1 MKRKFISNHLFSA
14 QVIHFVSF
22 FLFFFSP
29 VILCQ
34 PIDKDLTTKIMNA
47 LALYNML
54 DFTIVLTQAEK
65 LRPGIIEFVTTYSTR
80 LS

>member
-1 MKRKFISNHLFSA
+1 MLHIFNHLTHTAFS
-14 QVIHFVSF
+14 SR
-22 FLFFFSP
+22 P

-34 PIDKDLTTKIMNA
+34 PTDNDLTTRIMNA
-47 LALYNML
+47 LALYHMS

-65 LRPGIIEFVTTYSTR
+65 LRPGMVDFITTYSKR